1 VADDI
6 NQLRDKLREA
16 LWGNEAF
23 TIGILQTVAGGAIFG
38 IFSLGDERSGWAEL
52 LAAIVITLLG
62 AALLFAIWA
71 ALFRHKYMMWNLKAL
86 VAKTPQEAKERPQW
100 ANNNLDRM
108 RCPSPRP
115 P

>member
-1 VADDI
+1 MADDI

-62 AALLFAIWA
+62 AALLWA
-71 ALFRHKYMMWNLKAL
+71 VLDSLARTVADTMMLPVVGGMLL
-86 VAKTPQEAKERPQW
+86 VNVLLPVVRAGRFSRGGEATS
-100 ANNNLDRM
+100 AD
-108 RCPSPRP
+108 
-115 P
+115 